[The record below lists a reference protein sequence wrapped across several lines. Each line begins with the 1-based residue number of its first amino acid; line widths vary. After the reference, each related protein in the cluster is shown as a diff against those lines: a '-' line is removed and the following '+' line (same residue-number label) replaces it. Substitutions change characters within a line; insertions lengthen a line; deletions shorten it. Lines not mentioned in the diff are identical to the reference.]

1 MFACVCVCVPV
12 FVCVLTY
19 LTHFYKLL
27 VISCGND
34 DVSVFSSEALNE
46 MERQH
51 WPEWMHTNTH
61 TPQGNIVIIIVELA
75 EKVVIRSAFFFFHF
89 LAANYIIHWE
99 KTFNQ

>member
-34 DVSVFSSEALNE
+34 DVSIFSSEALNE

-51 WPEWMHTNTH
+51 
-61 TPQGNIVIIIVELA
+61 
-75 EKVVIRSAFFFFHF
+75 
-89 LAANYIIHWE
+89 
-99 KTFNQ
+99 